1 MCLEGMD
8 RSRRQRTALQI
19 DPSTA
24 AAREGPGAEDP
35 METKGRHLVIRLQP
49 RSRREAVLGEREG
62 AVLIAVQAP
71 PVDGAANAAL
81 LRLLAIRLRL
91 PHPGAWNQRPPEV
104 DRPRWTHGDGGATAA
119 NGASGTGPFRACLNG
134 CGTPAACP
142 GRRETEGD
150 NRVGCSQMER
160 PVLAATDAMV
170 QLLANCRQR
179 SACHGPSSTIAS
191 PRLHR
196 RGAARFRLCL

>member
-81 LRLLAIRLRL
+81 LRFLATRLRL
-91 PHPGAWNQRPPEV
+91 PLKALTLVR
-104 DRPRWTHGDGGATAA
+104 
-119 NGASGTGPFRACLNG
+119 GASGRMKWIGLDGLTVMEA
-134 CGTPAACP
+134 
-142 GRRETEGD
+142 RE
-150 NRVGCSQMER
+150 
-160 PVLAATDAMV
+160 
-170 QLLANCRQR
+170 QLLEPQEPDP
-179 SACHGPSSTIAS
+179 SAPA
-191 PRLHR
+191 
-196 RGAARFRLCL
+196 